1 MNILLLKKIKNLGD
15 VGAEVSVKSGYA
27 RNYLFPKNLALPL
40 TPENIEI
47 VEKEKQELL
56 KKEQELKDIALV
68 EKDKYDNYVLTV
80 DVNVKEE
87 DVIYGSV
94 NLQNILDK
102 LKDDGFN
109 LEKRQVNLPRGPI
122 KVLGDD
128 HIVTISLHSD
138 VQVTIP
144 VKLNVIQSDDVNL
157 STPKNASIEESA
169 VQNKE

>member
-27 RNYLFPKNLALPL
+27 RNYLFPKKLALPL

-128 HIVTISLHSD
+128 HIVTINLHSD

-144 VKLNVIQSDDVNL
+144 VKLNVVQSDDDNL
-157 STPKNASIEESA
+157 SASKNASIEESA
-169 VQNKE
+169 IQNEE

>member
-56 KKEQELKDIALV
+56 KEQELKDIALV

-128 HIVTISLHSD
+128 HIVTINLHSD

-144 VKLNVIQSDDVNL
+144 VKLNVVQSDDVNL
-157 STPKNASIEESA
+157 SAPKNASIEESA
-169 VQNKE
+169 VQNEE

>member
-1 MNILLLKKIKNLGD
+1 MNILLLKKIKNLGE
-15 VGAEVSVKSGYA
+15 VGTEVSVKSGYA
-27 RNYLFPKNLALPL
+27 RNYLFPKKLALPL

-56 KKEQELKDIALV
+56 KKEKELKDLALI

-80 DVNVKEE
+80 DVNVKE
-87 DVIYGSV
+87 DNVIYGSV

-102 LKDDGFN
+102 LKDDGFA

-122 KVLGDD
+122 RVLGDD

-144 VKLNVIQSDDVNL
+144 VKLNVVQSDDNN
-157 STPKNASIEESA
+157 PNAPENASTEEPS
-169 VQNKE
+169 VQTEE

>member
-1 MNILLLKKIKNLGD
+1 MNILLLKKIKNLGE

-27 RNYLFPKNLALPL
+27 RNYLFPKKLALPL

-56 KKEQELKDIALV
+56 KKEKELKDIALAI
-68 EKDKYDNYVLTV
+68 
-80 DVNVKEE
+80 DVNVKE
-87 DVIYGSV
+87 DDIIYGSI

-102 LKDDGFN
+102 LKDDGFT

-122 KVLGDD
+122 RVLGDD

-144 VKLNVIQSDDVNL
+144 VKLNVVQSDDNNTNV
-157 STPKNASIEESA
+157 PENASTEELDA
-169 VQNKE
+169 QTEE

>member
-80 DVNVKEE
+80 DVNVKED

-128 HIVTISLHSD
+128 HIVTINLHSD

-144 VKLNVIQSDDVNL
+144 VKLNVIQSDDDNL
-157 STPKNASIEESA
+157 SAPKNASIEESA
-169 VQNKE
+169 IQNEE

>member
-1 MNILLLKKIKNLGD
+1 
-15 VGAEVSVKSGYA
+15 
-27 RNYLFPKNLALPL
+27 
-40 TPENIEI
+40 
-47 VEKEKQELL
+47 
-56 KKEQELKDIALV
+56 
-68 EKDKYDNYVLTV
+68 VLTV

-128 HIVTISLHSD
+128 HIVTINLHSD

-144 VKLNVIQSDDVNL
+144 VKLNVVQSDDDNL
-157 STPKNASIEESA
+157 SASKNASIEESA
-169 VQNKE
+169 IQNEE